1 MRFFFSVMKK
11 ERSLVRGKP
20 KKFLLKCFL
29 VLNCC
34 CWTLCLLLVWEHSQS
49 CSLYDAKKKSP
60 HESKNPPSDH
70 KEIDFYTHFE
80 KNSHKY
86 PRRRLMQ
93 LINLS
98 LFIQDSSRRKLW
110 SIHSMQLCRRKIQSL
125 SNAKQKVTQCRKSN
139 GTRTVNSSR
148 RAHINSY
155 FPMEICFSSVS
166 CTHVAT
172 VRKAIPVFIGV
183 RQEMRSEWREVEMR
197 RYKLLVSVPFQA
209 LNFSLVLFQS
219 QHGNDE
225 FYFLQFFFP
234 SHIFFFVSCCQSS
247 VQPLQ
252 PHLNLMIEENVLLLT
267 FISYHRMKYG
277 SDLMF
282 SYFSPF
288 LIAAALFCRR

>member
-1 MRFFFSVMKK
+1 MTQKRN
-11 ERSLVRGKP
+11 LH
-20 KKFLLKCFL
+20 
-29 VLNCC
+29 
-34 CWTLCLLLVWEHSQS
+34 TSQWIHPPIT
-49 CSLYDAKKKSP
+49 KKSIFI
-60 HESKNPPSDH
+60 HILK
-70 KEIDFYTHFE
+70 KI
-80 KNSHKY
+80 
-86 PRRRLMQ
+86 
-93 LINLS
+93 LINILAVVSCNS
-98 LFIQDSSRRKLW
+98 LIFHFFFIQDSNRRESW

-125 SNAKQKVTQCRKSN
+125 SNAKQKVNQCRKSN
-139 GTRTVNSSR
+139 GTRTVNCSR

-172 VRKAIPVFIGV
+172 VRKAIPVFIGA

-219 QHGNDE
+219 QHG
-225 FYFLQFFFP
+225 
-234 SHIFFFVSCCQSS
+234 I
-247 VQPLQ
+247 QPLQ